1 MAKIYFNHY
10 NEMIILGE
18 ITVDEAI
25 EMANAEVPARWRVQV
40 VAMLEEL
47 KI

>member
-10 NEMIILGE
+10 NEMIMLGE

-25 EMANAEVPARWRVQV
+25 EMASTEVPTKWRAQV
-40 VAMLEEL
+40 IAMLEAL
-47 KI
+47 KS